1 MVKDWWASFG
11 LGFATGTS
19 GCLLFCAPVLASY
32 LVATKNS
39 LKDKVIATLL
49 FSLWKTIPYLFLGF
63 IAGKIGQDV
72 ITTIKNPNL
81 NHCLKIGTGLF
92 LIVLSVLI
100 MIGKSSQHR
109 FCKVWERGFARRQE
123 PGIMAL
129 GLIFGL
135 LPCVPLI
142 SLLTYIAFMVKDPWL
157 GMVCTLFFSLGNAI
171 PLLLVGTL
179 TGVGSIFFKSNPP
192 QSPYLDGSA
201 PAFCKGGRKGIRK
214 TDSFLRLAGGGII
227 LIWGIGMML

>member
-11 LGFATGTS
+11 LGFATGTG

-32 LVATKNS
+32 LVATKTS

-49 FSLWKTIPYLFLGF
+49 FSFWKTLPYLVLGYL
-63 IAGKIGQDV
+63 AGEIGQNV

-81 NHCLKIGTGLF
+81 NHGLKIGTGFL

-100 MIGKSSQHR
+100 MVGKFSRHR
-109 FCKVWERGFARRQE
+109 FCRVWEKHLARRQE

-135 LPCVPLI
+135 LPCVPLL

-171 PLLLVGTL
+171 PLLLVGTV
-179 TGVGSIFFKSNPP
+179 TGVGSLSFRYAKV
-192 QSPYLDGSA
+192 
-201 PAFCKGGRKGIRK
+201 
-214 TDSFLRLAGGGII
+214 DSFLRLTGGGII
-227 LIWGIGMML
+227 LIWGIRMML